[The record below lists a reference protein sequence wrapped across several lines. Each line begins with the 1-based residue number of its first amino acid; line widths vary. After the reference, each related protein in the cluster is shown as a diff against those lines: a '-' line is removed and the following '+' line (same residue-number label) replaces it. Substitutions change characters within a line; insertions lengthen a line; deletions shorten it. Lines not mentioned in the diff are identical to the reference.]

1 MNKLKNYFHYVKLS
15 VISLVSSLII
25 LNLSLNFFD
34 IKKSLI
40 ITIVLV
46 FIINFYNLQKYYK
59 FRNNLNFLIFLII
72 IKLCMRLVE
81 YHLFLIVFNEIN
93 SHNFSWILVITFT
106 HFLKFLSI
114 QIYDKL
120 FKKKKFLV

>member
-120 FKKKKFLV
+120 FKKKNS